1 MYQYKYVKYGTG
13 GGFWIDNADCGHR
26 EIIDRWAAEGW
37 RYAGYIPA
45 CFSGRGGRCGSA
57 RWRFWCAGRKP
68 PRLRWRRLRRRL
80 RGGVATVDLIFERE
94 IAEDTED

>member
-1 MYQYKYVKYGTG
+1 MRRRWAGAHQGEKGKKRRKDALSGVFALVKRWYKYVKYGTG

-45 CFSGRGGRCGSA
+45 CFSGRGG
-57 RWRFWCAGRKP
+57 
-68 PRLRWRRLRRRL
+68 
-80 RGGVATVDLIFERE
+80 VATVDLIFERE
-94 IAEDTED
+94 IAEDTEH

>member
-45 CFSGRGGRCGSA
+45 CCSG
-57 RWRFWCAGRKP
+57 
-68 PRLRWRRLRRRL
+68 

-94 IAEDTED
+94 IAEDTEH